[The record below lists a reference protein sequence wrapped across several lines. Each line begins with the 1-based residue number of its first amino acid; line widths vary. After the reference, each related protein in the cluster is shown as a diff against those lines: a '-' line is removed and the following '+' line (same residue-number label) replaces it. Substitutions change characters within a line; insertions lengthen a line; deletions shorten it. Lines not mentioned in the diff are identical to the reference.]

1 MLNKFILI
9 ETIENFKVS
18 FGDCKARPCSETI
31 KHCFL
36 EFVMKISLY
45 IYKFEVFSFHFIFLL
60 RCLKNN

>member
-9 ETIENFKVS
+9 ETIENFKVL
-18 FGDCKARPCSETI
+18 FGDCKARPCLETI

-45 IYKFEVFSFHFIFLL
+45 IYI
-60 RCLKNN
+60 N